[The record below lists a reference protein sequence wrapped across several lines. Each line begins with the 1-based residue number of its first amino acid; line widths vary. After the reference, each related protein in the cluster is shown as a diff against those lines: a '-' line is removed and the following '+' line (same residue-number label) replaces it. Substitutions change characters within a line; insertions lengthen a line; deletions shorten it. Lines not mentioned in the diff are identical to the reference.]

1 MNAIKVKKKLLNK
14 KGETLV
20 EVLVSTLL
28 VALSMLGLSTMI
40 NVSRNIMETSDKA
53 ITNMYEN
60 MNDIEQQ
67 KDNIKKSEK
76 VSISISS
83 DFGTVSIPV
92 TVYVADDTVYVADD
106 MASYELE

>member
-53 ITNMYEN
+53 IKNMYEN
-60 MNDIEQQ
+60 MNAIEQQ

>member
-53 ITNMYEN
+53 IKNMYEN
-60 MNDIEQQ
+60 MNAIEQK
-67 KDNIKKSEK
+67 KDSYDEDVTKPEK

-92 TVYVADDTVYVADD
+92 TVYVADD

>member
-1 MNAIKVKKKLLNK
+1 MEGKLNAIKVKKKLLNK

-53 ITNMYEN
+53 IKNMYEN
-60 MNDIEQQ
+60 MNAIEQQ
-67 KDNIKKSEK
+67 KKKSEK

-92 TVYVADDTVYVADD
+92 TVYVADD

>member
-53 ITNMYEN
+53 IKNMYEN

-67 KDNIKKSEK
+67 KKSEK

-92 TVYVADDTVYVADD
+92 TVYVADD

>member
-53 ITNMYEN
+53 IKNMYEN

-92 TVYVADDTVYVADD
+92 TVYVADD

>member
-1 MNAIKVKKKLLNK
+1 MEGKLNAIKVKKKLLNK

-53 ITNMYEN
+53 IKNMYEN

-67 KDNIKKSEK
+67 KKSEK

-92 TVYVADDTVYVADD
+92 TVYVADD

>member
-1 MNAIKVKKKLLNK
+1 MEGKLNAIKVKKKLLNK

-53 ITNMYEN
+53 IKNMYEN
-60 MNDIEQQ
+60 MNAIEQK
-67 KDNIKKSEK
+67 KDDIKKS
-76 VSISISS
+76 VSISS

-92 TVYVADDTVYVADD
+92 TVYVADD

>member
-53 ITNMYEN
+53 IKNMYEN
-60 MNDIEQQ
+60 MNAIEQK
-67 KDNIKKSEK
+67 KDSEK

-92 TVYVADDTVYVADD
+92 TVYVADD

>member
-53 ITNMYEN
+53 IKNMYEN
-60 MNDIEQQ
+60 MNAIEQ
-67 KDNIKKSEK
+67 KKEKKSEK

>member
-53 ITNMYEN
+53 IKNMYEN
-60 MNDIEQQ
+60 MNAIEQQ

-92 TVYVADDTVYVADD
+92 TVYVADD

>member
-1 MNAIKVKKKLLNK
+1 MEGKLNAIKVKKKLLNK

-53 ITNMYEN
+53 IKNMYEN
-60 MNDIEQQ
+60 MNAIEQ
-67 KDNIKKSEK
+67 KKKKSEK

-92 TVYVADDTVYVADD
+92 TVYVADD

>member
-53 ITNMYEN
+53 IKNMYEN

-67 KDNIKKSEK
+67 KDDIKKSEK

-92 TVYVADDTVYVADD
+92 TVYVADD

>member
-53 ITNMYEN
+53 IKNMYEN

>member
-53 ITNMYEN
+53 IKNMYEN

-76 VSISISS
+76 VSISSS

-92 TVYVADDTVYVADD
+92 TVYVADD

>member
-53 ITNMYEN
+53 IKNMYEN
-60 MNDIEQQ
+60 MNAIEQ
-67 KDNIKKSEK
+67 KKKKSEK

-92 TVYVADDTVYVADD
+92 TVYVADD

>member
-1 MNAIKVKKKLLNK
+1 MEGKLNAIKVKKKLLNK

-53 ITNMYEN
+53 IKNMYEN

-67 KDNIKKSEK
+67 KDDIKKSEK

-92 TVYVADDTVYVADD
+92 TVYVADD

>member
-53 ITNMYEN
+53 IKNMYEN
-60 MNDIEQQ
+60 MNVIQQQ
-67 KDNIKKSEK
+67 KKKSEK

-92 TVYVADDTVYVADD
+92 TVYVADD

>member
-1 MNAIKVKKKLLNK
+1 MEGKLNAIKVKKKLLNK

-53 ITNMYEN
+53 IKNMYEN
-60 MNDIEQQ
+60 MNAIEQQ
-67 KDNIKKSEK
+67 KKKSEK
-76 VSISISS
+76 VNISISS

-92 TVYVADDTVYVADD
+92 TVYVADD

>member
-1 MNAIKVKKKLLNK
+1 MKAIKVKKKLLNK

-53 ITNMYEN
+53 IKNMYEN

-67 KDNIKKSEK
+67 KDDIKKSEK

-92 TVYVADDTVYVADD
+92 TVYVADD

>member
-53 ITNMYEN
+53 IKNMYEN

-67 KDNIKKSEK
+67 KDDIKKSEK
-76 VSISISS
+76 VSVSISS

-92 TVYVADDTVYVADD
+92 TVYVADD

>member
-53 ITNMYEN
+53 IKNMYEN
-60 MNDIEQQ
+60 MNAIEQQ
-67 KDNIKKSEK
+67 KDDIKKSEK

-92 TVYVADDTVYVADD
+92 TVYVADD

>member
-53 ITNMYEN
+53 IKNMYEN

-67 KDNIKKSEK
+67 KDDIKKSEK

-92 TVYVADDTVYVADD
+92 TVYVADDMASVADD

>member
-53 ITNMYEN
+53 IKNMYEN

-67 KDNIKKSEK
+67 KDDIKKSEK

>member
-53 ITNMYEN
+53 IKNMYEN
-60 MNDIEQQ
+60 MNAIEQQ
-67 KDNIKKSEK
+67 KKSEK

-92 TVYVADDTVYVADD
+92 TVYVADD

>member
-1 MNAIKVKKKLLNK
+1 
-14 KGETLV
+14 
-20 EVLVSTLL
+20 
-28 VALSMLGLSTMI
+28 MI

-53 ITNMYEN
+53 IKNMYEN